1 MVNMRIDG
9 TILFFQFRNTTDDVL
24 FGILL
29 LNILVD
35 FAPHL
40 FEMGL
45 HHIVVNKNVVLV
57 GHGRRI

>member
-1 MVNMRIDG
+1 MRIDG

-35 FAPHL
+35 FVPHFL
-40 FEMGL
+40 EMG
-45 HHIVVNKNVVLV
+45 IASY
-57 GHGRRI
+57 RM

>member
-1 MVNMRIDG
+1 MS
-9 TILFFQFRNTTDDVL
+9 FFYFVLQNAQKSRNINDVL